1 MLVAAISVVGAIA
14 LCSPLGLA
22 GQDSNSMAHRFDLKV
37 VGVLE
42 HIFLLLSF
50 PIKEMLG
57 LVHCLLFLSLN

>member
-1 MLVAAISVVGAIA
+1 MRVEYLGAR
-14 LCSPLGLA
+14 A
-22 GQDSNSMAHRFDLKV
+22 GQDSNSMAHHFDLKV